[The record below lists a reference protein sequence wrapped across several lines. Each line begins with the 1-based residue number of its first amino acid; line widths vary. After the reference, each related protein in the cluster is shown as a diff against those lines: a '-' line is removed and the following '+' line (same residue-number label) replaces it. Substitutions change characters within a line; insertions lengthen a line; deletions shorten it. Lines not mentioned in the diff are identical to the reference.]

1 MRCRRLI
8 AMLSFAAM
16 SAISSLASAVTLQQ
30 LPYRDPAA
38 LDALLALDEQQ
49 FSAAVTAQWPQLQQA
64 IDSVLVPGT
73 SLSRISDFFDTQYAS
88 CLRRREPAACRLLA
102 DLLSFEML
110 SRRAAS
116 AATRPALP
124 VLMRPAQLPWK
135 DTALPRALLAQ
146 DGAQWQSALA
156 SHWPWVKSVIVRYLP
171 DPVDLHPISKVFGG
185 LRDACQA
192 SHTEVACRNH
202 LSDVVAIVDANRAEV
217 PTTIRTLA
225 QIPYRDP
232 APIERLLAL
241 DERGLRSRLADWMP
255 VHALLN
261 RYIPWSVAIA
271 GDTDF
276 ARARLDCQAWFP
288 GDYLMCKRY
297 LILLTQL
304 MRAKASRASPYGAPR

>member
-1 MRCRRLI
+1 MCCRRLI
-8 AMLSFAAM
+8 AMLSFVAM

-38 LDALLALDEQQ
+38 LDALLALDERQ
-49 FSAAVTAQWPQLQQA
+49 FSTALTMQWPRLQQA

-73 SLSRISDFFDTQYAS
+73 RLSRISDFFDSQYAG
-88 CLRRREPAACRLLA
+88 CLSQREPAACRLVA
-102 DLLSFEML
+102 DLLSFEMR

-146 DGAQWQSALA
+146 DGMQWQSALA
-156 SHWPWVKSVIVRYLP
+156 SHWPWIKSVIVRYLP
-171 DPVDLHPISKVFGG
+171 DTVDLHPISKVFGG

-202 LSDVVAIVDANRAEV
+202 LSDVVAIVDANRGQQPAS
-217 PTTIRTLA
+217 IRTLA

-232 APIERLLAL
+232 SPIDRLLAL
-241 DERGLRSRLADWMP
+241 DERSLRSRLADWTP
-255 VHALLN
+255 VNSLLN
-261 RYIPWSVAIA
+261 RYLPWSVAIA
-271 GDTDF
+271 GDTEF

-288 GDYLMCKRY
+288 GDYLMCKHY
-297 LILLTQL
+297 LNLLAQL
-304 MRAKASRASPYGAPR
+304 MHAKATRASPYGTPG